1 MTPTHTTP
9 KNRLVLLLALLAAL
23 LLGAPGTAK
32 ADDHDDA
39 SRGGNTNAIAIN
51 TKDGSSL
58 FKFAFAIK
66 RVAGDVVD
74 NQNAAVAYASCE
86 NCRTTAISIQI
97 VLVSGSPSTVV
108 PENYA
113 ISINENCT
121 LCQTF
126 TAAFQFVI
134 GVDDPSVG
142 FTKEGKRELRRILRE
157 FKALEDE
164 QLTPAEFDA
173 RAKALAGRLRTVLKT
188 QLVSRRD
195 KDDEDDE
202 PEVEDEEV
210 EEVDTVEEEEDRP
223 APPAAGT
230 TTEGT
235 TSAPP
240 PATTETTPTTTET
253 EPAQTE
259 PPPPTTTGP

>member
-1 MTPTHTTP
+1 MTM
-9 KNRLVLLLALLAAL
+9 RRRFSLLLALLAAL
-23 LLGAPGTAK
+23 LLAAPGSAL
-32 ADDHDDA
+32 ADDHDEDEGR
-39 SRGGNTNAIAIN
+39 SGDTHAIAIN

-74 NQNAAVAYASCE
+74 NQNAAVSYASCE

-142 FTKEGKRELRRILRE
+142 FTKEGKRELKQILRE

-173 RAKALAGRLRTVLKT
+173 RTKALADRLRTVLKT

-195 KDDEDDE
+195 KDDDDDDD
-202 PEVEDEEV
+202 EVEDEEV
-210 EEVDTVEEEEDRP
+210 EEERP
-223 APPAAGT
+223 APPQAPT
-230 TTEGT
+230 TTDEGT

-240 PATTETTPTTTET
+240 PTTTETTPTTTET

>member
-1 MTPTHTTP
+1 MTPR
-9 KNRLVLLLALLAAL
+9 NRFTLLLALLAAL
-23 LLGAPGTAK
+23 LLALPGPAF
-32 ADDHDDA
+32 AGGDDDDEG
-39 SRGGNTNAIAIN
+39 RGGDTNAIAIN

-66 RVAGDVVD
+66 RVAGEVVD

-86 NCRTTAISIQI
+86 DCRTTAISIQI

-108 PENYA
+108 PENYS

-126 TAAFQFVI
+126 SAAFQFVI
-134 GVDDPSVG
+134 GVEDPSVG
-142 FTKEGKRELRRILRE
+142 FTKEGKRELRQILRE

-173 RAKALAGRLRTVLKT
+173 RTKALADRLRTVLRT

-195 KDDEDDE
+195 RDDDEDEEDE
-202 PEVEDEEV
+202 DDEEV
-210 EEVDTVEEEEDRP
+210 EERP

-230 TTEGT
+230 TTDAT
-235 TSAPP
+235 TSEPPP

-259 PPPPTTTGP
+259 PPPPTTTDP